1 MGETRCARA
10 RMRQRVASGAGGD
23 VYRRA
28 ILGEKFKQV
37 CVAKVA
43 PAYAWAEVGGAGEG
57 QRESPALPLPQSQI
71 DERVLEAARRM
82 LRER

>member
-1 MGETRCARA
+1 
-10 RMRQRVASGAGGD
+10 MRQRVASGAGGD

-28 ILGEKFKQV
+28 ILGEKFKQG

-57 QRESPALPLPQSQI
+57 QRESPPALPLPQSQI